1 MHKEIVSS
9 FTSWRM
15 FESFPVWGNYELS
28 CYWHSHT
35 DFSFL
40 LGKYLGV
47 GLLGGTVTL
56 CVTAWE
62 TDKLFSRV
70 TGWTSLYPH
79 QQWLR
84 VPVSLHPYQSFI
96 LFCFPFSHLNW
107 YVVISHFS
115 LICISLSLIYVKDLF
130 IWLFAMWFFGKMPV
144 NSFAP
149 FEKLDYTFSHCWV
162 FWAL

>member
-84 VPVSLHPYQSFI
+84 VPVALHPYQSFI

-115 LICISLSLIYVKDLF
+115 LICISLSLIMLRIFSYGYLPCSSLVKCQF
-130 IWLFAMWFFGKMPV
+130 

>member
-1 MHKEIVSS
+1 MNRA
-9 FTSWRM
+9 F
-15 FESFPVWGNYELS
+15 
-28 CYWHSHT
+28 YWHSHT
-35 DFSFL
+35 NFSFL

-70 TGWTSLYPH
+70 TGWTSLYPP

-84 VPVSLHPYQSFI
+84 VPVVLHHYQSFI
-96 LFCFPFSHLNW
+96 LFCFPFSYLNW

-115 LICISLSLIYVKDLF
+115 LICISLSLIMLRILSYGYLPCGSLVKCQF
-130 IWLFAMWFFGKMPV
+130 

-162 FWAL
+162 FRALETFWRLLCQIRILKNIFS